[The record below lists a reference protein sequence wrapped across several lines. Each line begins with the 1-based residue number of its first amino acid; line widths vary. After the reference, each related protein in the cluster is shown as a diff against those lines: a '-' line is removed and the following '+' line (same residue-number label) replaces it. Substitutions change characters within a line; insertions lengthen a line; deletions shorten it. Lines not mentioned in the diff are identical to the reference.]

1 MNQSRR
7 DLLFI
12 ICLSALFFLT
22 GLGGVHLF
30 DWDEINF
37 AEAAREMLTTGDYLR
52 IQIDYRP
59 FWEKPPLFMWMQAAA
74 MHIFGVTE
82 YAARFP
88 NAVCGVLTLICIYVI
103 GKRHFS
109 RDFAL
114 LWTLAFGGSILPHLY
129 FKSGIIDPWF
139 NLFIF
144 LGIYHF
150 INFIFKRKKA
160 KATEEKYSLAPL
172 LLAGAFIG
180 TAVLTKGPVAYLIVC
195 LVLGVNWLSERF
207 KFFVSVSQFLL
218 FTLAVIAVTGVWF
231 GADIWRN
238 GMWFTETF
246 IDYQIRLF
254 STEDA
259 GHGGFFG
266 YHFVVLLV
274 GCFPASVPAVFG
286 FKKSQLTDYQ
296 RFFKKFMLILFWV
309 VLILFSIVESKIVHY
324 SSLCYFPLSFLAATC
339 LYELHKAKKRPSP
352 YLQNALLGL
361 GILLSVIVI
370 IVPFF
375 GQNID
380 LLRPLFAQDKFAL
393 ANLNAEVT
401 WTGFESVAGVILLL
415 TVLLA
420 HRFFRQKRIPA
431 GSKILFLGTALFVQT
446 TLFLYINNI
455 EEYSQRAAI
464 EFYENFSEK
473 EVYIATV
480 GFKSYAHLFY
490 AKKQSGGDE
499 RQQDLDWLLHGSDLD
514 RDTYF
519 VTKIH
524 KKERLETEKNL
535 RKIGE
540 KNGFVFFVRERVRQD

>member
-1 MNQSRR
+1 MSQSRR

-12 ICLSALFFLT
+12 VCLSGLFFLT

-59 FWEKPPLFMWMQAAA
+59 FWEKPPLFMWMQAAS
-74 MHIFGVTE
+74 MQLFGVTE

-88 NAVCGVLTLICIYVI
+88 NAVCGILTLVCLYII

-114 LWTLAFGGSILPHLY
+114 LWTFAFGGSILPHLY

-144 LGIYHF
+144 LGIYHL
-150 INFIFKRKKA
+150 INFIFARKKA
-160 KATEEKYSLAPL
+160 KVSGVKYSLAPL

-195 LVLGVNWLSERF
+195 LVLGVYWFWERF
-207 KFFVSVSQFLL
+207 KFFISVPQFLL
-218 FTLAVIAVTGVWF
+218 FTLAVVAVTAVWF
-231 GADIWRN
+231 GADIWLN

-274 GCFPASVPAVFG
+274 GCFPASVPAIFG
-286 FKKSQLTDYQ
+286 FRKLQLTDYQ
-296 RFFKKFMLILFWV
+296 KLFKRFMLLLFGV
-309 VLILFSIVESKIVHY
+309 VLLLFSIVESKIVHY
-324 SSLCYFPLSFLAATC
+324 SSLCYFPLSFLAATY
-339 LYELHKAKKRPSP
+339 LYKLHKENNRPSA
-352 YLQNALLGL
+352 LMQSLLLGL
-361 GILLSVIVI
+361 GILLSVVVI
-370 IVPFF
+370 IVPFL

-393 ANLNAEVT
+393 ANLNADVT
-401 WTGFESVAGVILLL
+401 WTGFESIAGIILLL
-415 TVLLA
+415 TVIFA
-420 HRFFRQKRIPA
+420 HRFFRQKHILA

-446 TLFLYINNI
+446 TLFFYINNI
-455 EEYSQRAAI
+455 EKYSQRAAI
-464 EFYENFSEK
+464 EFYESLSEK

-490 AKKQSGGDE
+490 AKKQPGGDE
-499 RQQDLDWLLHGSDLD
+499 RQHNLNWLLHGNDLD
-514 RDTYF
+514 RDVYF

-524 KKERLETEKNL
+524 RKERLEKEKNL
-535 RKIGE
+535 REIGE